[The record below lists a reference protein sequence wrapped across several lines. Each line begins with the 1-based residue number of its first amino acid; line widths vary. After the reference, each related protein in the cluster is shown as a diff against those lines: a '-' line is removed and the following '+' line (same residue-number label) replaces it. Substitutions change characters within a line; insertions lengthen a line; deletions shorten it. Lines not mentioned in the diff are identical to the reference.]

1 MRSPYH
7 LGRSSEAK
15 NRKNPKKV
23 KCDGPKDGLTDRQ
36 TDKAGCRVAW
46 VRIPPLPPCQN
57 RAILCFLIKDLL
69 CFEHDSHV
77 ASTNETFKAI
87 HLLISCYFYSTTKNE
102 VNPTRAQERV
112 KSTYSQNLSSGN
124 FFRL

>member
-1 MRSPYH
+1 MTGKGNKAREKFVAVFIKGNNWR
-7 LGRSSEAK
+7 LINRCISSGEHGMNHTK
-15 NRKNPKKV
+15 
-23 KCDGPKDGLTDRQ
+23 
-36 TDKAGCRVAW
+36 
-46 VRIPPLPPCQN
+46 PPCKDK
-57 RAILCFLIKDLL
+57 AILCFLIKDLL
-69 CFEHDSHV
+69 CLEHDSYV